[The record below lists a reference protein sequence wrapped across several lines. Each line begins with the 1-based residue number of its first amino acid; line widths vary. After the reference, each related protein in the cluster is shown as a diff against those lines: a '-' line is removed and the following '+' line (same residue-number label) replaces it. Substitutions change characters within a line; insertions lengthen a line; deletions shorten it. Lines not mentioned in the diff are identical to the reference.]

1 MASNENKLQGEFRTM
16 KKKQQEDKAPL
27 LKDALGED
35 LLKKLKET
43 KKALEEQEQ
52 KQKAEAE
59 QKKRQERKEREKNKS
74 FEELLK
80 ESDLDWR
87 KFK

>member
-1 MASNENKLQGEFRTM
+1 M
-16 KKKQQEDKAPL
+16 KKKQQEDKAPT
-27 LKDALGED
+27 LKDALGEE
-35 LLKKLKET
+35 LLKRLKET
-43 KKALEEQEQ
+43 KKELEEQEQ
-52 KQKAEAE
+52 KQRAE
-59 QKKRQERKEREKNKS
+59 QKKREERKKREKNKS

>member
-1 MASNENKLQGEFRTM
+1 M
-16 KKKQQEDKAPL
+16 KKKQQEDKAL
-27 LKDALGED
+27 TLKDALGEE
-35 LLKKLKET
+35 LLKRLKET
-43 KKALEEQEQ
+43 KKELEEQEQ

-59 QKKRQERKEREKNKS
+59 QKKREERKKREKNKS